1 VGSLQKGNLESLL
14 EKAKELENKYEWL
27 QAAENYRKA
36 AELVLTKKDIL
47 KAADLNERIGFCYY
61 RASLQAQSNAEFRRI
76 LKFSILAYEKESE
89 FLKGIETE
97 ELQLKR
103 IHADALTSYA
113 KSWYKTNPK
122 TIKKLC
128 NKWWTLENKL
138 LRAHESAGDL
148 HSVGRT
154 CNDLLE
160 YSTFDRYWLASN
172 FLEHKE
178 MYEESLLLAEKAI
191 KIFSSLDDKYEL
203 SRAYLSICWYYGM
216 IEGFEEDENKL
227 IQISHRCKDM
237 ANKALELSQ
246 EIGDAWLISRSY
258 QAAWG
263 VAQNLKG
270 EFPIAIEL
278 GEKMLEYGRVAKDNY
293 LLGFGNCLTSASI
306 IARASHLED
315 PDEQKELCEKALK
328 MSQKATH
335 NFQIINNIG
344 GFQVSYTTH
353 MWQLAKLALIET
365 DPKKKQKLF
374 EKAIKVGQEG
384 LKQLKGWKRLYGIL
398 FAILSQMFLSLS
410 STKRII
416 EEKKELLRK
425 AQSFATKYS
434 AYAQEMEM
442 PASTVL
448 RKNKINS
455 LIQMELANIEPNVTK
470 KINLLT
476 KALISSERSIYALK
490 KKEKFYSQ
498 SGWGVGV
505 LFGKNYDKL
514 GRILQQIYSLSE
526 KKENLYRAIE
536 AYKQA
541 AIYYKKADLP
551 THIAESCWHLAQ
563 LHDQAGEFQEASK
576 NYESASQ
583 AYDLASKKIP
593 QLKDFYKEHSLYMQ
607 AWNQIEQARYCHSI
621 ENYEEAHQNYKRA
634 ARLHESTSSWNYL
647 APNYHAW
654 ANMEEAES
662 LSRNEHTELAMQ
674 TFQKAL
680 QQFNRAEES
689 IKEKLE
695 KISSEEEKEITQLL
709 KASEFRQK
717 YCQARILMESAK
729 LLDRDGKHLQSSK
742 SYEEAAKKISTI
754 FDKIDV
760 ETERK
765 ELEYIAILC
774 QAWEKMANAE
784 ETTSSEFYLDAAE
797 LFERAKEHCYTKKA
811 SFWALGNS
819 YFCKG
824 LAAQNQFQK
833 TLDRSYH
840 SKANKY
846 IKQAAN
852 YYKQAGYK
860 KASEY
865 ARATQ
870 RLFDAYLYM
879 NSAED
884 EIDPEKKTKYYQ
896 LAEQLLQIAANSF
909 SKAQQ
914 ADKTTQ
920 VQSILSTVREEKA
933 LAASLNAVMQAP
945 TIASTTQSFLAPTTT
960 NEVSVGLEQ
969 FEHAN
974 VQATLITNISEVKV
988 SESFCLS
995 IEFVNAGRE
1004 PALLLRVED
1013 FLLPEFVVVKKP
1025 EIYHLEETTLNM
1037 KGKQL
1042 APLKLVEV
1050 KLTLQPSKK
1059 GNYKL
1064 NPRVHYL
1071 DELGK
1076 NKSLQL
1082 KTLEI
1087 KVEEVLLEDRVS
1099 TGTQELDSLLLG
1111 GIPGEY
1117 AVILTGSP
1125 SDERERLI
1133 QNFLEAGIK
1142 DYEIVFDI
1150 STEADGLEYLL
1161 EKSNFHLF
1169 LCNPK
1174 PKTQVPDLSNI
1185 YKLRSKTDLTN
1196 LSISL
1201 AKTYR
1206 TIDQSKKKRIC
1217 IETVSDVLVDYET
1230 KATRKWIS
1238 ELITDLGSKGFTMLA
1253 VINPDIHP
1261 HDQARAIIDL
1271 FDGEISLTQT
1281 EDPLECRKSV
1291 RVKKL
1296 RNQDYIKNPICL
1308 T

>member
-61 RASLQAQSNAEFRRI
+61 RASLQAQSNSEFRKI

-113 KSWYKTNPK
+113 KSWYETNPK
-122 TIKKLC
+122 AIKKLF
-128 NKWWTLENKL
+128 NKWWTLENML

-172 FLEHKE
+172 FKEHKE

-237 ANKALELSQ
+237 ANKAMELSQ

-514 GRILQQIYSLSE
+514 GRILKQIYSLSE
-526 KKENLYRAIE
+526 KKESLYRAIE

-563 LHDQAGEFQEASK
+563 LRDQAGEFQEASK
-576 NYESASQ
+576 SYESASQ

-593 QLKDFYKEHSLYMQ
+593 QLKDFYKEHSLYIQ

-621 ENYEEAHQNYKRA
+621 ENYEEAHQNYERA

-654 ANMEEAES
+654 ADMEEAES
-662 LSRNEHTELAMQ
+662 LSRNEQTELAMQ

-695 KISSEEEKEITQLL
+695 KISSEEEKEMTQLL
-709 KASEFRQK
+709 KASELRRK
-717 YCQARILMESAK
+717 YCQARILLEDAK
-729 LLDRDGKHLQSSK
+729 LLDREGKYLQSSK
-742 SYEEAAKKISTI
+742 SYGEAAQNISAI
-754 FDKIDV
+754 ADAVDV
-760 ETERK
+760 EVERK
-765 ELEYIAILC
+765 ELQYIAILC

-784 ETTSSEFYLDAAE
+784 ETTSSESYMEAAR
-797 LFERAKEHCYTKKA
+797 LFEQAKEHCYTRKA
-811 SFWALGNS
+811 SLWALGNS
-819 YFCKG
+819 NFCKG
-824 LAAQNQFQK
+824 LAAGIEYQGSVNLADHSRAK
-833 TLDRSYH
+833 SLLKSAATSYL
-840 SKANKY
+840 
-846 IKQAAN
+846 
-852 YYKQAGYK
+852 QAGFRN
-860 KASEY
+860 ASEY
-865 ARATQ
+865 VKATQ
-870 RLFDAYLYM
+870 RLFDAYMYM
-879 NSAED
+879 NKAEG
-884 EIDPEKKTKYYQ
+884 ETDPEKSMKYYSM
-896 LAEQLLQIAANSF
+896 AEKVLQISAGSFMKAKQPEKAA
-909 SKAQQ
+909 
-914 ADKTTQ
+914 Q
-920 VQSILSTVREEKA
+920 VKQILENVREEKA
-933 LAASLNAVMQAP
+933 LAISLSQVMQAP
-945 TIASTTQSFLAPTTT
+945 TIASTTSSFIAPTSTS
-960 NEVSVGLEQ
+960 EASVGLES

-974 VQATLITNISEVKV
+974 VQANLVTQVEEVKV
-988 SESFCLS
+988 GESFCLS

-1004 PALLLRVED
+1004 PALLMRVED
-1013 FLLPEFVVVKKP
+1013 FLIPDFIIVKNP
-1025 EIYHLEETTLNM
+1025 EIYRIEETCLNM

-1042 APLKLVEV
+1042 APLKFVEV
-1050 KLTLQPSKK
+1050 KLILQPSKK
-1059 GNYKL
+1059 GKYRL
-1064 NPRVHYL
+1064 NPRVYYL
-1071 DELGK
+1071 DELGQ
-1076 NKSLQL
+1076 NRSLQL

-1087 KVEEVLLEDRVS
+1087 NVEEVVLPDRVS
-1099 TGTQELDSLLLG
+1099 TGTQELDSVLLG
-1111 GIPGEY
+1111 GIPEGY
-1117 AVILTGSP
+1117 AVILTGPP
-1125 SDERERLI
+1125 SDERECLI
-1133 QNFLEAGIK
+1133 NNFLKAGTNANETTF
-1142 DYEIVFDI
+1142 YI
-1150 STEADGLEYLL
+1150 STEADGLEKLL
-1161 EKSNFHLF
+1161 EKSNFYLF

-1174 PKTQVPDLSNI
+1174 PKTRVSDLPNI

-1201 AKTYR
+1201 AKAYR
-1206 TIDQSKKKRIC
+1206 NIDPTRKKRIC
-1217 IETVSDVLVDYET
+1217 VEIVSDVLISYKAE
-1230 KATRKWIS
+1230 ATRRWIS
-1238 ELITDLGSKGFTMLA
+1238 ELITDLGSKRFTMLA
-1253 VINPDIHP
+1253 VINPIMHP
-1261 HDQARAIIDL
+1261 LDQARAIIDL
-1271 FDGEISLTQT
+1271 FDGEINLTET
-1281 EDPLECRKSV
+1281 EDPLQCKKSIGV
-1291 RVKKL
+1291 RKL